1 MQSDR
6 PLDHYYNMSHKRRGM
21 ALIFNHATFLIN
33 SPRKGTNLD
42 RDRLKD
48 TLASLDFDVN
58 VYENRTISEIKN
70 ILLNGKLKNE
80 NALNFLL

>member
-1 MQSDR
+1 MQSDQ
-6 PLDHYYNMSHKRRGM
+6 PLEHYYNMSHKRRGM
-21 ALIFNHATFLIN
+21 ALIFNHETFEMDL
-33 SPRKGTNLD
+33 PRKGTNSD

-70 ILLNGKLKNE
+70 ILLNGKLTNE
-80 NALNFLL
+80 NT